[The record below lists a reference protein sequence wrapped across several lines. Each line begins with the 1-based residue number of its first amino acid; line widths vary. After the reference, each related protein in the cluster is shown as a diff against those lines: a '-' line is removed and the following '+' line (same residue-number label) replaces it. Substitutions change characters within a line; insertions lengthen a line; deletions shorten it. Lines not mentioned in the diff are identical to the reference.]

1 MNGKGDTQR
10 PCEITEEEMADN
22 WQRIFGV
29 REQRT
34 QDATKAELEG
44 NSGDKSPRKKNNEEN
59 DD

>member
-1 MNGKGDTQR
+1 
-10 PCEITEEEMADN
+10 MADN